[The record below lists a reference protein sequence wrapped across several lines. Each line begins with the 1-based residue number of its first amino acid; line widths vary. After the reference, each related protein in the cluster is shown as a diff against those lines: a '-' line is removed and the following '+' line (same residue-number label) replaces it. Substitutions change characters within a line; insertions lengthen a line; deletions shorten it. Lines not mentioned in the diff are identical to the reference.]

1 MRRATRRWTVLCCR
15 DRGCSCTD
23 VHVRSVSELYWLDV
37 FGCSSEKH
45 LERSVRIYRIALERS
60 KQCVTS
66 NMAAVTRH
74 LAAALNEYGVSLMQK
89 AEKSIDEGK
98 HCRASIKIESN
109 VESDARRAFI
119 EATNCRLL
127 RHISRKTDERQDD
140 DCEKLASVRRVHRA
154 LPCCGR
160 HKR

>member
-1 MRRATRRWTVLCCR
+1 ML
-15 DRGCSCTD
+15 
-23 VHVRSVSELYWLDV
+23 SVSELYWLDV

-98 HCRASIKIESN
+98 HCRASIEFESN
-109 VESDARRAFI
+109 VKSDARRAFI
-119 EATNCRLL
+119 EATNILKAKL
-127 RHISRKTDERQDD
+127 RFT
-140 DCEKLASVRRVHRA
+140 
-154 LPCCGR
+154 LPVIFFSSFNSFQC
-160 HKR
+160 